1 MEAEMAVAELK
12 RRMGLVMGLR
22 ALLMLLAG
30 VYAVIWPGQA
40 LFILIWAGAILLLID
55 GVLGLWALTF
65 GGAKTG
71 NYWFDVVRNVLAII
85 TGVLILIS
93 PILGALI
100 TVWFLV
106 YLVAFQSIVVGVMEI
121 VLVLRERA
129 LYSKI
134 WPVLVSGALYV
145 LFGIALLFAPL
156 LSAVLLTILGGVLMI
171 LFSIAL
177 FTLAWRIWSSKRAD
191 APAAS

>member
-1 MEAEMAVAELK
+1 MEQEATMALQDLRK
-12 RRMGLVMGLR
+12 KMGLVMGLR

-30 VYAVIWPGQA
+30 LYAVIWPASA
-40 LFILIWAGAILLLID
+40 LFVLIWAGALLLLID
-55 GVLGLWALTF
+55 GALGLWALTF

-85 TGVLILIS
+85 TGLLILIS
-93 PILGALI
+93 PVLGALI
-100 TVWFLV
+100 TVWFVV
-106 YLVAFQSIVVGVMEI
+106 YLLAFQSILVGVME
-121 VLVLRERA
+121 VLVVLRERA
-129 LYSKI
+129 LYAKI

-156 LSAVLLTILGGVLMI
+156 IGAFVLTIMGGLLMI

-177 FTLAWRIWSSKRAD
+177 FALAWRMWSGAGARA
-191 APAAS
+191 A